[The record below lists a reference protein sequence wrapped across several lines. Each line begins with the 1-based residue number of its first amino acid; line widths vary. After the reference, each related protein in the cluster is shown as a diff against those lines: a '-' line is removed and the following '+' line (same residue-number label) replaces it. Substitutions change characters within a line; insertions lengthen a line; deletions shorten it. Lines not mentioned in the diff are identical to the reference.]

1 QRGADETAIL
11 KIGLQ
16 RIVLRLVDE
25 HAREAA
31 PHEIG
36 EVERA
41 PLAKLLGR
49 RALHVRGDAVRIR
62 ERAERRRSDDL
73 DLLDRLACRLRQ
85 DPLPNQRPKGANRM
99 VRDAHLSLPARNV
112 VPAYNEKTSLEWSRK
127 SNREIDRCRPGEREK
142 KIGSGGGTFGRG
154 ADCPGEGRLGERAA
168 GGRSSAARDDADY
181 CVC

>member
-1 QRGADETAIL
+1 SPLLLAP
-11 KIGLQ
+11 
-16 RIVLRLVDE
+16 VDE
-25 HAREAA
+25 PAREAA

-36 EVERA
+36 AVGRA

-99 VRDAHLSLPARNV
+99 VRDAHFSLPARNV
-112 VPAYNEKTSLEWSRK
+112 VPADNEKTSLEWSRK
-127 SNREIDRCRPGEREK
+127 SNREIDRYGRVNARRK
-142 KIGSGGGTFGRG
+142 SARGGNFR
-154 ADCPGEGRLGERAA
+154 
-168 GGRSSAARDDADY
+168 
-181 CVC
+181 